1 MFRCVAATCM
11 DAQTLKT
18 IHTFNIYTWRTDAHP
33 PTHPPTHPHT
43 HTHIP
48 AHAAQVLR
56 FVSFTKLGAAKWLVA
71 KTGYSTS
78 TIPVLGNAPEFVMM
92 TVLAL
97 AAGFL
102 VYPTPVFGAFQLL
115 RVK

>member
-1 MFRCVAATCM
+1 MHRCTDVKYI
-11 DAQTLKT
+11 QLF
-18 IHTFNIYTWRTDAHP
+18 IHSIYTWWTDAHP
-33 PTHPPTHPHT
+33 PTPTHTLEHN
-43 HTHIP
+43 P

-56 FVSFTKLGAAKWLVA
+56 FVSFTKLGAAKWLVV

-78 TIPVLGNAPEFVMM
+78 TLPVLGNAPEFVMM

>member
-1 MFRCVAATCM
+1 MHRCV
-11 DAQTLKT
+11 DVS
-18 IHTFNIYTWRTDAHP
+18 
-33 PTHPPTHPHT
+33 HPPTHPHT

>member
-1 MFRCVAATCM
+1 MADRCAPT
-11 DAQTLKT
+11 
-18 IHTFNIYTWRTDAHP
+18 HP
-33 PTHPPTHPHT
+33 LTHPPTHPHT